1 MIEKILDSIKNH
13 SFYSKL
19 KNKIHRIIPLYII
32 KNQNIAFQQD
42 IDISYRKLKRQF
54 NYISLTENELKSD
67 MNFSNKVWIC
77 WFQGEKDAP
86 ELIQTCIQSMKNQ
99 LQGREVIVLTEEN
112 ISDYTEIPDY
122 IIDKYK
128 KGWISR
134 AHYSDILRVELLC
147 RHGGLWVDATVLN
160 TGGDF
165 TNLELPLF
173 VYKSLDLSRKDSQAV
188 VASSWLISSF
198 SNHPILLYTRKLL
211 WEYWK
216 RNNSLCNYF
225 LFHIF
230 FTIATEHYPAE
241 WIAVPTFNN
250 HSPHTLHFE
259 LNNQFSEKRWEQIK
273 NISVFHKLNHHLDY
287 SSGVDTFYKFIIS
300 SKVETNE

>member
-1 MIEKILDSIKNH
+1 MLEKILDSIKNH

-32 KNQNIAFQQD
+32 HNQNIAFQQD
-42 IDISYRKLKRQF
+42 TDTAYRKLKRQF
-54 NYISLTENELKSD
+54 SHISLTESEQKND
-67 MNFSNKVWIC
+67 MNISNKVWIC
-77 WFQGEKDAP
+77 WFQGEESAP
-86 ELIQTCIQSMKNQ
+86 ELIRTCIQSMRTYFP
-99 LQGREVIVLTEEN
+99 GREIIVLTEEN
-112 ISDYTEIPDY
+112 ISDYTDIPDY

-198 SNHPILLYTRKLL
+198 SNHTILLYTRKLL

-216 RNNSLCNYF
+216 GNNSLCNYF

-241 WIAVPTFNN
+241 WTAVPTFNN

-273 NISVFHKLNHHLDY
+273 NISVFHKLNHHIDY
-287 SSGVDTFYKFIIS
+287 SNGVNTFCKFIVS
-300 SKVETNE
+300 SKAEKNE